1 MDNTLKTGDAK
12 SSNEKRRGNAAI
24 EFALGSTLL
33 FLLLGGVSDFARLF
47 YYASIVSNSAR
58 AGVQRGMYDVES
70 GVTNTTTISSDM
82 QTSAQDE
89 PGTSGMTGLTAITS
103 VYCQCEG
110 SSSNVGCAT
119 TCSGSAPNMFAKVTA
134 QYPFT
139 TVISWP
145 SIPSS
150 VAISQTAIVRVQ

>member
-12 SSNEKRRGNAAI
+12 NRNEKRRGNAAI

-82 QTSAQDE
+82 QTS
-89 PGTSGMTGLTAITS
+89 
-103 VYCQCEG
+103 
-110 SSSNVGCAT
+110 
-119 TCSGSAPNMFAKVTA
+119 
-134 QYPFT
+134 
-139 TVISWP
+139 
-145 SIPSS
+145 
-150 VAISQTAIVRVQ
+150 